1 MNTAAYVDKQIAKL
15 KASGI
20 PLQDAAWRAALLC
33 IGWPYVFGGRG
44 QYCTPSNRRSMNWKS
59 YPNIREKCRNFD
71 GNGTCEGCEYY
82 PGEKVR
88 YFDCRGFTYWI
99 LLQIYGWK
107 LMGAGATTQWNN
119 AGNWQSKG
127 LIADGMPRDTLVC
140 LFYKDKKD
148 PSKMAH
154 TGFGYNEETVECSA
168 GVQHFDKRKTKW
180 THWAIPACIWKP
192 VPRPDPQPDPDPD
205 TKKPTLRKGSS
216 GPFVTL
222 LQTKLIQRGYA
233 LEKYGA
239 DGKYGA
245 ETAEAVK
252 AFQHD
257 HPPLVADGIC
267 GPMTWE
273 EIDNDYAPVLYTV
286 TLPHLA
292 KHHADALIENYAGAT
307 MVQEGGRT

>member
-1 MNTAAYVDKQIAKL
+1 MNTAEDVSALVNRQKDDGVDPQQIVW
-15 KASGI
+15 
-20 PLQDAAWRAALLC
+20 DAALAC
-33 IGWPYVFGGRG
+33 VGWPYVFGARG
-44 QYCTPSNRRSMNWKS
+44 DWCDPENRRSRYRDDHPTIQTSCKAFS
-59 YPNIREKCRNFD
+59 GGSCS
-71 GNGTCEGCEYY
+71 GCKWY
-82 PGEKVR
+82 PGGKRVR
-88 YFDCRGFTYWI
+88 AFDCRGFTYYW
-99 LLQIYGWK
+99 LKQVYGWT
-107 LMGAGATTQWNN
+107 LDGTGATSQWNN
-119 AGNWQSKG
+119 AANWLAKG
-127 LIADGMPRDTLVC
+127 EISTVPDDTLVC
-140 LFYKDKKD
+140 LFVRKGDTMD
-148 PSKMAH
+148 H
-154 TGFGYNEETVECSA
+154 TGFGFHGQTVECSA
-168 GVQHFDKRKTKW
+168 GVQHFDRRKTKW
-180 THWAIPACIWKP
+180 THWAIPACIGKP

-205 TKKPTLRKGSS
+205 TKKPTLRKGFS

-273 EIDNDYAPVLYTV
+273 EIDNDYVPVLYTV
-286 TLPHLA
+286 TIPHLA